1 MMEPDGLMMEPKA
14 LMIEPDALNRVLNYE
29 GSDWSAKSSL

>member
-1 MMEPDGLMMEPKA
+1 MMEPKA
-14 LMIEPDALNRVLNYE
+14 LMIEPDALITTLNYE